1 MGVDSMGINFTFK
14 QLEAFLFSAKLQS
27 FSAAAVKLHTTQ
39 SAISKRLAELED
51 SLGGPL
57 LHRTSHGL
65 ELAHAGRELLPL
77 AEEALRLWQRIQHD
91 ISFDKTLRGTFRV
104 GVTELI
110 AMTWLTRLIQLLQK
124 LHPEVTLEPVV
135 DAGLTLFERLESNK
149 LDLTIMPGIFWGQ
162 AFESVKVGQVEQ
174 AWIASPRLAIPN
186 RALKPH
192 EFADYPV
199 IEQPAGASKNRFYEA
214 WRAEQGFRF
223 GKVMLTNSTTVL
235 RELTISGFGISQQAL
250 DYVRPDI
257 RSGLLR
263 IVRSD
268 PMPPPLVYS
277 AVYRRDNAS
286 PALARIVE
294 LAVKTCDFTL
304 RASQHEV
311 APPAPP
317 RGSGSTVR
325 QRAVRQGVAK
335 KPARKTR
342 R

>member
-1 MGVDSMGINFTFK
+1 M
-14 QLEAFLFSAKLQS
+14 
-27 FSAAAVKLHTTQ
+27 KLHTTQ
-39 SAISKRLAELED
+39 SAVSKRLAELEE

-65 ELAHAGRELLPL
+65 ELTQVGRELLPL
-77 AEEALRLWQRIQHD
+77 AEEAQRLWQRIAHD
-91 ISFDKTLRGTFRV
+91 ISVDKTLRGTFRV

-124 LHPEVTLEPVV
+124 LHPQVTIEPVV
-135 DAGLTLFERLESNK
+135 DAGLTLFERLEANK
-149 LDLTIMPGIFWGQ
+149 LDLAVMPGTFWGQ
-162 AFESVKVGQVEQ
+162 AFESIKVAEVEQ
-174 AWIASPRLAIPN
+174 VWIASPRLQIPA

-214 WRAEQGFRF
+214 WRAEHGFRF

-235 RELTISGFGISQQAL
+235 RELTISGFGLSQQAL
-250 DYVRPDI
+250 DYVRPDV

-263 IVRSD
+263 VVKSD

-277 AVYRRDNAS
+277 AVFRRDNVS
-286 PALARIVE
+286 PTLERIVE

-304 RASQHEV
+304 RASQHHV
-311 APPAPP
+311 APA
-317 RGSGSTVR
+317 RALQR
-325 QRAVRQGVAK
+325 QHVAK
-335 KPARKTR
+335 RAKTPTGKTR
-342 R
+342 G

>member
-1 MGVDSMGINFTFK
+1 MNFTFK
-14 QLEAFLFSAKLQS
+14 QLEAFLFSARLQS

-39 SAISKRLAELED
+39 SAISKRLAELEE

-65 ELAHAGRELLPL
+65 ELTQVGRELLPF
-77 AEEALRLWQRIQHD
+77 AEEAQRLWQRIAHD
-91 ISFDKTLRGTFRV
+91 ISVDKTLRGTFRV

-124 LHPEVTLEPVV
+124 LHPQVTIEPVV
-135 DAGLTLFERLESNK
+135 DAGLTLFERLEANK
-149 LDLTIMPGIFWGQ
+149 LDLAVMPGTFWGQ
-162 AFESVKVGQVEQ
+162 AFESIKVTEVEQ
-174 AWIASPRLAIPN
+174 VWIASPRLQIPA

-199 IEQPAGASKNRFYEA
+199 IEQPVGASKNRFYEA

-223 GKVMLTNSTTVL
+223 GKIMLTNSTTVL
-235 RELTISGFGISQQAL
+235 RELTISGFGLSQQAL

-263 IVRSD
+263 VVKSD

-277 AVYRRDNAS
+277 AVYRRDNVS

-304 RASQHEV
+304 RASQHDV
-311 APPAPP
+311 APA
-317 RGSGSTVR
+317 RALQR
-325 QRAVRQGVAK
+325 QRAATKAK
-335 KPARKTR
+335 KPAGQTR

>member
-1 MGVDSMGINFTFK
+1 MNFTFK
-14 QLEAFLFSAKLQS
+14 QLEAFLFSVKLQS

-39 SAISKRLAELED
+39 SAISKRLAELEE
-51 SLGGPL
+51 SLGGAL

-65 ELAHAGRELLPL
+65 ELTQVGRELLPFV
-77 AEEALRLWQRIQHD
+77 EEAQRLWLRIAHD
-91 ISFDKTLRGTFRV
+91 ISVDKTLRGSFRV
-104 GVTELI
+104 GVTELT

-124 LHPEVTLEPVV
+124 LHPQVSIEPVV
-135 DAGLTLFERLESNK
+135 DAGLTLFERLEANK
-149 LDLTIMPGIFWGQ
+149 LDLAIMPGSFWGQ
-162 AFESVKVGQVEQ
+162 AFESIKVTQVEQ
-174 AWIASPRLAIPN
+174 VWVASPRLQIPA

-214 WRAEQGFRF
+214 WRAEHGFRF

-235 RELTISGFGISQQAL
+235 RELTISGFGLSQQAL

-263 IVRSD
+263 VVKSD
-268 PMPPPLVYS
+268 PIPPPLVYS

-286 PALARIVE
+286 PALARIIE
-294 LAVKTCDFTL
+294 LAVETCDFTL
-304 RASQHEV
+304 RASQHDV
-311 APPAPP
+311 GPA
-317 RGSGSTVR
+317 RSSQR
-325 QRAVRQGVAK
+325 QRVRREVAK
-335 KPARKTR
+335 KTARKTR